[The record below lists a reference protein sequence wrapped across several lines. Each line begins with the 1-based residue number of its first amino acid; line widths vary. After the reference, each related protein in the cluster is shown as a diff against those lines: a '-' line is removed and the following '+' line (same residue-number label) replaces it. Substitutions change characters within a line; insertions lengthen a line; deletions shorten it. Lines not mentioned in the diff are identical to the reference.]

1 MVYISV
7 SILFGQE
14 VTQSL
19 SVTDIDFEGIML
31 LKIDF
36 FLSTCTNY
44 IGTFSES
51 LLLIFLRKLIVYYS
65 ATDITD
71 SKFKQ

>member
-1 MVYISV
+1 MVCISV

-19 SVTDIDFEGIML
+19 CVIDIDFEGIML
-31 LKIDF
+31 FKIDF

-51 LLLIFLRKLIVYYS
+51 FLLIFLRKLIVYYS

>member
-14 VTQSL
+14 VTQNL
-19 SVTDIDFEGIML
+19 CVIDIDFEGIML